1 MTAKGKPLLLP
12 FYFVA
17 DQTGRSLAEV
27 RSLAA
32 GEFFSWL
39 NYHGF
44 GRALDESK

>member
-17 DQTGRSLAEV
+17 DQTGRPLADV
-27 RSLAA
+27 RSLPA

-44 GRALDESK
+44 PRVLEDSK

>member
-17 DQTGRSLAEV
+17 DETGRSLAEV
-27 RSLAA
+27 RAMPA

-44 GRALDESK
+44 PRLIDETK